1 MKRII
6 SVYGSIAGLIA
17 ITSILLSMSVT
28 GHGTA
33 GLIVGYLSMLIGLSM
48 VFVGVKKYRDEQLGG
63 VIRFSTALGVG
74 FGIALIASLFYA
86 LGWEA
91 YLYATGYR
99 FMPDYITSVIEAK
112 RASGA
117 SAAETSRLTAEM
129 QEFAKAYANPVQR
142 VLMTVSEIAP
152 VAAVMTL
159 VSAALLRKPNFMS
172 ARTN

>member
-6 SVYGSIAGLIA
+6 SVYGGIAGLIVIA
-17 ITSILLSMSVT
+17 SILLSMSIT
-28 GHGTA
+28 GHGAA

-86 LGWEA
+86 LGWEV
-91 YLYATGYR
+91 YLFATGYR
-99 FMPDYITSVIEAK
+99 FMPDYIASVIDAK

-117 SAAETSRLTAEM
+117 SAAEISRLTAEM
-129 QEFAKAYANPVQR
+129 QEFAKTYANPVQR
-142 VLMTVSEIAP
+142 LLMTVSEIAP
-152 VAAVMTL
+152 VAVVMTL

>member
-1 MKRII
+1 MNRLILAYGGI
-6 SVYGSIAGLIA
+6 SGVIA
-17 ITSILLSMSVT
+17 ITSILLSMAFT

-33 GLIVGYLSMLIGLSM
+33 ALIVGYLSMLIGLSM

-74 FGIALIASLFYA
+74 FGISLVASLIYA

-99 FMPDYITSVIEAK
+99 FMPDYIASAIAAK
-112 RASGA
+112 RAEGA
-117 SAAETSRLTAEM
+117 SAAEIARLTAEM
-129 QEFAKAYANPVQR
+129 QDFAKSYANPVGR
-142 VLMTVSEIAP
+142 MLMTVSEIAP
-152 VAAVMTL
+152 VAIVMTL
-159 VSAALLRKPNFMS
+159 VSAALLRKPKFMP